1 FSRDEFEKLYQGK
14 VILVTSRATVV
25 GELAKFDF
33 SWFIPSVVKYR
44 RILLEVLTVSA
55 FIQFLAL
62 ITPLFFQVVMDK
74 VLVHRG
80 FSTLNIITIA
90 FIIVILFEVI
100 LTGARTYI
108 FSHTT
113 SRIDVELGAKL
124 FRHLLALPVSYFE
137 NRRVGETVARVR
149 ELEQIRNFLTGQAL
163 TSVLDLFFSV
173 IFFCVMWYYSP
184 QLTLVILLSLPCYV
198 IWSLFISPLLR
209 RRLDD
214 KFLRNAENQAFLVE
228 TVTAINTIKSMAVSP
243 QMIATWDKQL
253 AGYVASSF
261 RVNLVAMTGQ
271 QGIQLIQ

>member
-1 FSRDEFEKLYQGK
+1 VYDPEQHQSLTFSRDEFEKLYQGK

-113 SRIDVELGAKL
+113 SRIDVELSAKL

-261 RVNLVAMTGQ
+261 RVNLV
-271 QGIQLIQ
+271 

>member
-1 FSRDEFEKLYQGK
+1 LVYDPEQHQSLTFSRDEFEKLYQGK

-100 LTGARTYI
+100 LTGARTY
-108 FSHTT
+108 
-113 SRIDVELGAKL
+113 
-124 FRHLLALPVSYFE
+124 
-137 NRRVGETVARVR
+137 
-149 ELEQIRNFLTGQAL
+149 
-163 TSVLDLFFSV
+163 
-173 IFFCVMWYYSP
+173 
-184 QLTLVILLSLPCYV
+184 
-198 IWSLFISPLLR
+198 
-209 RRLDD
+209 
-214 KFLRNAENQAFLVE
+214 
-228 TVTAINTIKSMAVSP
+228 
-243 QMIATWDKQL
+243 
-253 AGYVASSF
+253 
-261 RVNLVAMTGQ
+261 
-271 QGIQLIQ
+271 